1 MSIRGLGGA
10 REDLFVETEAE
21 LPGLF
26 GGTNADNGRSES
38 LSEESDDV
46 SESSF
51 FCGCCIRLGTEAGEA
66 LAEFALVKIDAR
78 RAAASG
84 VNALVEAEARVRGVY
99 GALDWLAFSGSA
111 LGCLANSGLGRSS
124 RKEPCPIS
132 DCVRTAGP
140 RCVMVRSRLSFWVGS
155 LSTSSSSS
163 DSDSD
168 ESEEDCRAELFGR
181 EDDCAVELRI
191 DRGLSIP
198 ETAERVDTRFLLFA
212 SRRNVSAADGGRN
225 EGTGEF
231 ARLFR
236 ACASRNAAT
245 EMR

>member
-1 MSIRGLGGA
+1 MSRGLPKESGP
-10 REDLFVETEAE
+10 
-21 LPGLF
+21 LP
-26 GGTNADNGRSES
+26 
-38 LSEESDDV
+38 
-46 SESSF
+46 
-51 FCGCCIRLGTEAGEA
+51 GEA
-66 LAEFALVKIDAR
+66 LAEFALAKMDAR

-155 LSTSSSSS
+155 LSLSTSSSSS
-163 DSDSD
+163 DPESD
-168 ESEEDCRAELFGR
+168 ESEEDCRAELLGR
-181 EDDCAVELRI
+181 VDDCAVELRI
-191 DRGLSIP
+191 DRGSSIP

-212 SRRNVSAADGGRN
+212 SRRNVSAADGGRS